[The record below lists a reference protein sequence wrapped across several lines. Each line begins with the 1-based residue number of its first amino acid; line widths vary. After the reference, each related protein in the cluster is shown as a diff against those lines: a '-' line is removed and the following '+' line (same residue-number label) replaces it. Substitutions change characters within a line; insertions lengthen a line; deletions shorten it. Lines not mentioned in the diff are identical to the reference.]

1 MQVTGNTTMDMKKS
15 GSLCLGAWREKEMG
29 RLLTEGPENISFNE
43 GELHTLLPSTARRC
57 FRRDDIIF
65 FQGDRGNSLFII
77 LSGKVKVV
85 SQSDEGK
92 EVILAILGKDEIF
105 GEMALLDGRAR
116 CATVIALADTETL
129 VLSEDHFR
137 MLFITIPDFFMK
149 IVRLFLFRIRS
160 ANAQIEHLAFCSVKE
175 RLIRMLLFWAEERG
189 VKSPAGVSFMLPYN
203 KTEISSLIGTS
214 RESVSR
220 TFRELTDMGLIQIEK
235 REIMIENTAQLLS
248 HSRSDDG
255 KGRKSHC
262 AA

>member
-1 MQVTGNTTMDMKKS
+1 MTGIITMDKEKS
-15 GSLCLGAWREKEMG
+15 DPLCLGAWRAQEMG
-29 RLLTEGPENISFNE
+29 RLLAEGPADISFNE
-43 GELHTLLPSTARRC
+43 RELHTLLPSTVRRC
-57 FRRDDIIF
+57 FRRDELIF
-65 FQGDRGNSLFII
+65 LQGEKGDSLFII
-77 LSGKVKVV
+77 LSGKVKVI
-85 SQSDEGK
+85 SQSDDGK

-160 ANAQIEHLAFCSVKE
+160 ANSQIEHLAFCSVRE

-189 VKSPAGVSFMLPYN
+189 VKSPAGISFALPHS
-203 KTEISSLIGTS
+203 KTDISSLIGTS

-220 TFRELTDMGLIQIEK
+220 TLKELVELGLIQIER
-235 REIMIENTAQLLS
+235 REILIKSTAALLS
-248 HSRSDDG
+248 HSRNDDG
-255 KGRKSHC
+255 RGRKSHC